1 MMNTSDFMIENGVL
15 RRYNGPGGDVVIPE
29 GVTAIGNFAFS
40 DCEGLTSVTIPDGVK
55 EIGHFAFSN
64 CKGLTS
70 VTIPDG
76 VREINSYAF
85 SGCTSLA
92 GVTIPNSVK
101 EIGYYAF
108 SGCTSLTSV
117 EVAPENQQFYVENG
131 LVISR
136 KESSVILVPG
146 GLTSAVIPE
155 GVKEI
160 DGAAFRDCTNLTSVT
175 IPNSVK
181 EIGDSAFRGCE
192 SLTRVAI
199 PSSVKEIGYYAFS
212 GCTSLTSVEV
222 APENQQFYVEN
233 GLVISRKESSVIL
246 VPGGLTSA
254 VIPEG
259 VKEIDGAAFRDCTNL
274 TSVTIP
280 EGVSWI
286 GSSAFSGCTGLTSV
300 TIPEG
305 VTTIGSSAF
314 SGCTGL
320 TSVTIPESVTEIG
333 DVAFRGCTG
342 LTNVTIPVSVTKI
355 GEWAFSGCTGLTSIT
370 IPESVT
376 EVGTDA
382 FGKTP
387 WLEQQ
392 KAEHDMVYAGRCVVA
407 CRETLVHADIRE
419 GTERICKG
427 AFFGCTALTGVTIP
441 ASVTRIDS
449 NAFSGCTGLTSVII
463 PEGVAE
469 IESDAFSGCTG
480 LTNVTIP
487 ASVTRIDSNAFSG
500 CTGLTNVTI
509 PESVTGIGQE
519 AFSGCTGLASITI
532 PTSVAKIG
540 PYAFQGCTGL
550 TSLTLSEG
558 IAVIDRCAFEGCTGL
573 TGITI
578 PAGVTEIGC
587 SAFSACTALR
597 EVTFLGMPSMLHQEV
612 FSGADANLVLHTPD
626 TLITQLPSGYKQAAA
641 RDFAKRYISGAELPE
656 AYRAD
661 CLKYI
666 KGQKKKLY
674 PLALRFPALLHV
686 MLAEQIVPKGDIPD
700 LTDQAAAV
708 GNAEST
714 AMLLEYQSKQITPE
728 ERQALEAEKIQREM
742 DFMLTGT
749 LTVAE
754 AKKSWRYEKDL
765 EGNLCILGYKGR
777 EAEIYVPAVIGK
789 NPVTAIDNYAFS
801 PNASHLTEAL
811 RTVRREI
818 RAIYLPEGIIQI
830 GRGAFEGCEKLER
843 IHIPANVRKIG
854 SCSMVGRTITR
865 KLTTDNP
872 FAACP
877 SLREL
882 TVDEE
887 NQYYLLRDGLL
898 LKRSKKGEVLLGC
911 MEPIQGVCVI
921 PEGTKKIPPECF
933 LDCVDMTGVS
943 LPKRLEKIGTASF
956 SGCKSLTEIHIPDHV
971 TTIDAGAFYGCT
983 SLTNV
988 SIPGSV
994 TKIDGWAFHG
1004 CKHLTI
1010 HAPAGSYAQQYAE
1023 ANGHPFVAR

>member
-29 GVTAIGNFAFS
+29 GVIAIGNFAFS
-40 DCEGLTSVTIPDGVK
+40 GCEGLTSVVIPDGVQ
-55 EIGHFAFSN
+55 
-64 CKGLTS
+64 
-70 VTIPDG
+70 
-76 VREINSYAF
+76 EINSYAF
-85 SGCTSLA
+85 SGCTSLPSVVIPE
-92 GVTIPNSVK
+92 GVIAIGDSAFRGCESLASVAIPNSLK

-117 EVAPENQQFYVENG
+117 VIPEGVIAIGDSAFRGCESLASVAIPNSVKKIGSYAFSGCTSLTSVEIAPEHPRFYVENG

-136 KESSVILVPG
+136 KERSVILAPG

-155 GVKEI
+155 GVI
-160 DGAAFRDCTNLTSVT
+160 AIGYSAFSDCEGLTSVT
-175 IPNSVK
+175 IPEGVK
-181 EIGDSAFRGCE
+181 QIGGS
-192 SLTRVAI
+192 
-199 PSSVKEIGYYAFS
+199 AFS
-212 GCTSLTSVEV
+212 GCTSLTSV
-222 APENQQFYVEN
+222 
-233 GLVISRKESSVIL
+233 
-246 VPGGLTSA
+246 

-259 VKEIDGAAFRDCTNL
+259 VKG
-274 TSVTIP
+274 
-280 EGVSWI
+280 I
-286 GSSAFSGCTGLTSV
+286 GGSAFSGCTSLTSV
-300 TIPEG
+300 
-305 VTTIGSSAF
+305 V
-314 SGCTGL
+314 
-320 TSVTIPESVTEIG
+320 IPESVT
-333 DVAFRGCTG
+333 
-342 LTNVTIPVSVTKI
+342 
-355 GEWAFSGCTGLTSIT
+355 W
-370 IPESVT
+370 
-376 EVGTDA
+376 
-382 FGKTP
+382 
-387 WLEQQ
+387 
-392 KAEHDMVYAGRCVVA
+392 
-407 CRETLVHADIRE
+407 
-419 GTERICKG
+419 
-427 AFFGCTALTGVTIP
+427 
-441 ASVTRIDS
+441 
-449 NAFSGCTGLTSVII
+449 
-463 PEGVAE
+463 
-469 IESDAFSGCTG
+469 
-480 LTNVTIP
+480 
-487 ASVTRIDSNAFSG
+487 
-500 CTGLTNVTI
+500 
-509 PESVTGIGQE
+509 IGQE

-532 PTSVAKIG
+532 PTSVAEIG

-587 SAFSACTALR
+587 SAFSDCTALR
-597 EVTFLGMPSMLHQEV
+597 EVTFLGMPSMLYQEV

-700 LTDQAAAV
+700 LTDQAVAV

-994 TKIDGWAFHG
+994 TKIDGWAFYG

-1023 ANGHPFVAR
+1023 ANGYPFVAC